1 MQAPSPAPMNELETA
16 RAIASGSISSPQVVA
31 GFALWA
37 IRITSTGS
45 AERVALN
52 EKVWRPASVW
62 LNDETLARISA
73 LPVICNH
80 PDGPL
85 TSEEY
90 ASRTVGTVQYAYI
103 ADGTGIENEIGP
115 DIWAVCRIYDA
126 DMMTAMAENQ
136 LSTSPAVVF
145 RKTDG
150 NETIDLGD
158 GSHLLLES
166 NPSLLCHICLCTA
179 GVWDKGGPP
188 TGVRT
193 DTQLSTQ
200 EPIGMTD
207 EEKAAADKARQD
219 AAGNIDKIL
228 AHLDSKF
235 DAVNRRMDAFEEE
248 KKADAAARKDAEEK
262 RERDDAKSRRDAE
275 RAEWMKAD
283 AETCAKDDADEEKA
297 REEMKSKGDP
307 EEVAADKAR
316 KDRRDRMDARRKDAE
331 SEDSKKAKED
341 KARRDAEEKE
351 REKAERE
358 DSKARADSIMANQT
372 ELAARLAQMPMSPA
386 SPDYTAFADTQA
398 VYDPVYRMLGKQAP
412 PAMEGEIPIRYRSRL
427 ARGLQTHSPQW
438 KGADLR
444 SLSDDVLSIA
454 EQTIRADAVTAS
466 RNADDVPDGTMMPV
480 THTNEHGHRIT
491 EFRGRS
497 TIFKRMAQPA
507 MRATKWHTERR
518 A

>member
-1 MQAPSPAPMNELETA
+1 
-16 RAIASGSISSPQVVA
+16 
-31 GFALWA
+31 
-37 IRITSTGS
+37 
-45 AERVALN
+45 
-52 EKVWRPASVW
+52 
-62 LNDETLARISA
+62 
-73 LPVICNH
+73 
-80 PDGPL
+80 
-85 TSEEY
+85 
-90 ASRTVGTVQYAYI
+90 
-103 ADGTGIENEIGP
+103 
-115 DIWAVCRIYDA
+115 
-126 DMMTAMAENQ
+126 MAE
-136 LSTSPAVVF
+136 
-145 RKTDG
+145 
-150 NETIDLGD
+150 ET
-158 GSHLLLES
+158 E
-166 NPSLLCHICLCTA
+166 A
-179 GVWDKGGPP
+179 
-188 TGVRT
+188 
-193 DTQLSTQ
+193 
-200 EPIGMTD
+200 
-207 EEKAAADKARQD
+207 EKKAKED
-219 AAGNIDKIL
+219 AARRDAGGNIDRVL
-228 AHLDSKF
+228 AYLDSMTK
-235 DAVNRRMDAFEEE
+235 RMDAFEA
-248 KKADAAARKDAEEK
+248 ADKARKDAEEK
-262 RERDDAKSRRDAE
+262 REREDAKSRRDAE

-297 REEMKSKGDP
+297 REELKSKGDP

-331 SEDSKKAKED
+331 SEESKKAKED

-358 DSKARADSIMANQT
+358 DSKARADSIMANQND
-372 ELAARLAQMPMSPA
+372 LAARLAQMPMSPA

-398 VYDPVYRMLGKQAP
+398 IYDPVYRMLGKQAP